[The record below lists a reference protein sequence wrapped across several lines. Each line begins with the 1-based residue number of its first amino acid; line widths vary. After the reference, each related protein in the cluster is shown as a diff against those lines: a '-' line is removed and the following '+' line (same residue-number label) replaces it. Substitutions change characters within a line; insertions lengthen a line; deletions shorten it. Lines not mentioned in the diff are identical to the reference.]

1 MQTINFKMK
10 EHEAEWKETR
20 RQIKNDL
27 DYEVKQAQR
36 ECADRIEKA
45 QRECADRIEKAQR
58 ECADRIEKAQR
69 RHYERCKEIAIEEDT
84 YKAQATEARNA
95 TRAQVLAELERI
107 DELKAK
113 HGLNGEGGEQ

>member
-1 MQTINFKMK
+1 MQTNFRMK
-10 EHEAEWKETR
+10 EKEAEWKEMR
-20 RQIKNDL
+20 RQSRNDL

-58 ECADRIEKAQR
+58 K
-69 RHYERCKEIAIEEDT
+69 HHERCKEIGIYEDT
-84 YKAQATEARNA
+84 YKAQVRKTNNA
-95 TRAQVLAELERI
+95 NLAEVLAKLERI

>member
-1 MQTINFKMK
+1 M
-10 EHEAEWKETR
+10 R
-20 RQIKNDL
+20 RQSRNDL

-45 QRECADRIEKAQR
+45 QRK
-58 ECADRIEKAQR
+58 
-69 RHYERCKEIAIEEDT
+69 HHERCKEIGIYEDT
-84 YKAQATEARNA
+84 YKAQVRKTNNA
-95 TRAQVLAELERI
+95 NLAEVLAKLERI

>member
-1 MQTINFKMK
+1 MQKNFRMK
-10 EHEAEWKETR
+10 EKEAEWKEMR
-20 RQIKNDL
+20 RQSKNDL

-45 QRECADRIEKAQR
+45 KRE
-58 ECADRIEKAQR
+58 
-69 RHYERCKEIAIEEDT
+69 HYERCKEIAIEEDT
-84 YKAQATEARNA
+84 YKAKATKARNA

-113 HGLNGEGGEQ
+113 HGLNGKGGEQ

>member
-27 DYEVKQAQR
+27 NYEVNKAQR

-58 ECADRIEKAQR
+58 EYHKRI
-69 RHYERCKEIAIEEDT
+69 KEVAIEEDA
-84 YKAQATEARNA
+84 YKAKATEARNA
-95 TRAQVLAELERI
+95 VRAQVLAELERI
-107 DELKAK
+107 AELNAK
-113 HGLNGEGGEQ
+113 HGLNGEGDEQ

>member
-1 MQTINFKMK
+1 MQTTNFRMK
-10 EHEAEWKETR
+10 EHEAEWKEIR

-27 DYEVKQAQR
+27 DYEVK
-36 ECADRIEKA
+36 KA
-45 QRECADRIEKAQR
+45 QRK
-58 ECADRIEKAQR
+58 
-69 RHYERCKEIAIEEDT
+69 HYERCKEIAIEEDT
-84 YKAQATEARNA
+84 YKAKATEARNA

>member
-27 DYEVKQAQR
+27 NYEVN
-36 ECADRIEKA
+36 KA

-58 ECADRIEKAQR
+58 EYHKRI
-69 RHYERCKEIAIEEDT
+69 KEEAIEEDA
-84 YKAQATEARNA
+84 YKAKATEARNA
-95 TRAQVLAELERI
+95 VRAQVLAELERI
-107 DELKAK
+107 AELNAK
-113 HGLNGEGGEQ
+113 HGLNGEGDEQ

>member
-27 DYEVKQAQR
+27 DYEVKQ
-36 ECADRIEKA
+36 A

>member
-27 DYEVKQAQR
+27 DYEVKQ
-36 ECADRIEKA
+36 
-45 QRECADRIEKAQR
+45 AQR

>member
-1 MQTINFKMK
+1 MQTNFRIK
-10 EHEAEWKETR
+10 EKEGEWKEMR
-20 RQIKNDL
+20 RQSKNDL

-45 QRECADRIEKAQR
+45 QRK
-58 ECADRIEKAQR
+58 
-69 RHYERCKEIAIEEDT
+69 HYERCKEIGIQEDT
-84 YKAQATEARNA
+84 YKAQVRETNNA

>member
-1 MQTINFKMK
+1 MQTNNFRMK

-27 DYEVKQAQR
+27 DYEVK
-36 ECADRIEKA
+36 KA

-58 ECADRIEKAQR
+58 EYHKRI
-69 RHYERCKEIAIEEDT
+69 KEVAIEEDT

-95 TRAQVLAELERI
+95 IRAQVLAELERI
-107 DELKAK
+107 NELNAK
-113 HGLNGEGGEQ
+113 HGLNGEGGGQ

>member
-1 MQTINFKMK
+1 MQTNFRMK
-10 EHEAEWKETR
+10 EHEADWKETR

-27 DYEVKQAQR
+27 DYEVKKAQRECADRIEQAQR
-36 ECADRIEKA
+36 ECADRIEQA
-45 QRECADRIEKAQR
+45 QRK
-58 ECADRIEKAQR
+58 
-69 RHYERCKEIAIEEDT
+69 HYERCKEIAIEEDT

-95 TRAQVLAELERI
+95 TRAKVLAELERI

>member
-1 MQTINFKMK
+1 MQTNNFRMK
-10 EHEAEWKETR
+10 EHEAEWKEIR

-27 DYEVKQAQR
+27 DYEVK
-36 ECADRIEKA
+36 KA

-58 ECADRIEKAQR
+58 EYHKRI
-69 RHYERCKEIAIEEDT
+69 KEVAIEEDT

-107 DELKAK
+107 DELAAK